1 MANNCE
7 VLLKLVRMAMGWETD
22 FSLPNDVNWPEV
34 LQMAFEQGVSA
45 IIIDGYDILCQ
56 NNPNPKGG
64 LTSLEN
70 KGLLLEAIGQ
80 SQMIES
86 TYRQHLEALKEVSN
100 IIGEIGVPF
109 MLMKG
114 FACGQYYPNPRHRAC
129 GDIDIYPGDQ
139 YDKSNEA
146 FAAAGIGVDPYYY
159 RHSASFVKG
168 VMVENHRVLCDLRGP
183 KHQTRALERQLED
196 EANKSIRDG
205 KVVVVDNISIEGAK
219 YPIADFNALFLPWHV
234 SAHFLIERV
243 TVRHLLDWALFLTHE
258 GKDINVE
265 KFREAKREYTY
276 GYSKMADILTNL
288 SLRYLGMPVDGIPKD
303 IIDDALG
310 FDNDL
315 ADKVFNYM
323 FEGELKER
331 DSRLWKERLNNVK
344 RIWQERW
351 KYQEIYGM
359 NALEFLLMKVKGVV
373 FKEGE

>member
-1 MANNCE
+1 MVNSRE
-7 VLLKLVRMAMGWETD
+7 VLLKLVRLTMGWEMD
-22 FSLPNDVNWPEV
+22 FSLPKDIVWQEV
-34 LQMAFEQGVSA
+34 LTLAQEQGVSA
-45 IIIDGYDILCQ
+45 IVIDGYEILNK
-56 NNPNPKGG
+56 NNPNLMGG
-64 LTSLEN
+64 LTSSEN
-70 KGLLLEAIGQ
+70 KGLLLDAIGQ
-80 SQMIES
+80 THVIES
-86 TYRQHLEALKEVSN
+86 TYQQHLEALKEVGK
-100 IIGEIGVPF
+100 IMGEAGIPF
-109 MLMKG
+109 ILMKG

-129 GDIDIYPGDQ
+129 GDIDIYLGDQ

-146 FAAAGIGVDPYYY
+146 FTAAGIGVDPYYY

-183 KHQTRALERQLED
+183 KHQTRALECQLED
-196 EANKSIRDG
+196 EANGSIREGED
-205 KVVVVDNISIEGAK
+205 VVVDNVSIEGAK
-219 YPIADFNALFLPWHV
+219 FPIADFNALFLPWHV

-258 GKDINVE
+258 GKSINVE
-265 KFREAKREYTY
+265 KFRDAKKMYTY
-276 GYSKMADILTNL
+276 GYSKMVDILTNL
-288 SLRYLGMPVDGIPKD
+288 SLRYLNMPTAGIPKE
-303 IIDDALG
+303 IIDDAEG
-310 FDNDL
+310 FDNNL

-359 NALEFLLMKVKGVV
+359 NVLEFLLMKVKGVV

>member
-1 MANNCE
+1 MVNSRE
-7 VLLKLVRMAMGWETD
+7 VLLKLVRMAIGWETD
-22 FSLPNDVNWPEV
+22 FSLPRNVNWSEV
-34 LQMAFEQGVSA
+34 LQMAIEQGVSA

-56 NNPNPKGG
+56 NNPGQNGG
-64 LTSLEN
+64 LNSLEN

-86 TYRQHLEALKEVSN
+86 TYQQHLEALKEVGK
-100 IIGEIGVPF
+100 IMGEAGIPF
-109 MLMKG
+109 ILMKG
-114 FACGQYYPNPRHRAC
+114 FACGQYYPKPCHRAC
-129 GDIDIYPGDQ
+129 GDIDIYPGNL

-159 RHSASFVKG
+159 RHSASIVKG

-183 KHQTRALERQLED
+183 KRQTRSMERQLED
-196 EANKSIRDG
+196 DANKSILEG
-205 KVVVVDNISIEGAK
+205 KDVVVDNISIEGAK
-219 YPIADFNALFLPWHV
+219 FPIADFNALFLPWHV

-265 KFREAKREYTY
+265 RFRDTKKKYTY

-288 SLRYLGMPVDGIPKD
+288 SFRYLKMPEDGIPKE
-303 IIDDALG
+303 IIDDAVG
-310 FDNDL
+310 FDNVL
-315 ADKVFNYM
+315 ADKVFDYM
-323 FEGELKER
+323 FTGELKER
-331 DSRLWKERLNNVK
+331 DARLWKERLNNVK

-359 NALEFLLMKVKGVV
+359 SVLEFLLMKVKGVV

>member
-1 MANNCE
+1 MVNSRE
-7 VLLKLVRMAMGWETD
+7 VLLKLVRMAMGWERD
-22 FSLPNDVNWPEV
+22 FSLPDDVNWPEV
-34 LQMAFEQGVSA
+34 LQMSFEQGVTG
-45 IIIDGYDILCQ
+45 IIIDGYDILSQ
-56 NNPNPKGG
+56 NNPDPKGC

-70 KGLLLEAIGQ
+70 KGLLLETIGQ

-86 TYRQHLEALKEVSN
+86 TYRQHLEALKEVGK
-100 IIGEIGVPF
+100 IMGGAGVPF

-114 FACGQYYPNPRHRAC
+114 FACGQYYPRPHHRAC
-129 GDIDIYPGDQ
+129 GDIDIYPGNQ
-139 YDKSNEA
+139 YNKSNEA
-146 FAAAGIGVDPYYY
+146 FAAEGIGVDPYYY

-183 KHQTRALERQLED
+183 KRQTRALERQLED
-196 EANKSIRDG
+196 EANRSIRKG
-205 KVVVVDNISIEGAK
+205 KNIVVDNVSIEGAK
-219 YPIADFNALFLPWHV
+219 FPIADFNALFLPWHV

-258 GKDINVE
+258 GKDVDVE
-265 KFREAKREYTY
+265 KFRDAKKKYTY

-288 SLRYLGMPVDGIPKD
+288 SLRYLKMPKAGIPKE
-303 IIDDALG
+303 IIEEAES
-310 FDNDL
+310 FDKLL

-323 FEGELKER
+323 FDGELKER

-359 NALEFLLMKVKGVV
+359 NVLGFLLMKVKGVV

>member
-1 MANNCE
+1 MANSRE
-7 VLLKLVRMAMGWETD
+7 VLLKLVRMAMGWEAD
-22 FSLPNDVNWPEV
+22 FSLPADIDWAEV
-34 LQMAFEQGVSA
+34 MQMAFEQGVSA
-45 IIIDGYDILCQ
+45 IVIDGYDILCQ
-56 NNPNPKGG
+56 KNPDKNGG
-64 LTSLEN
+64 LNSPEK
-70 KGLLLEAIGQ
+70 KGLLLETIGQ
-80 SQMIES
+80 SQVIES
-86 TYRQHLEALKEVSN
+86 TYRQHLESLKEVGKMM
-100 IIGEIGVPF
+100 GEAGIRF

-114 FACGQYYPNPRHRAC
+114 FACGRYYPIPKHRPC
-129 GDIDIYPGDQ
+129 GDIDIYPGNQ

-159 RHSASFVKG
+159 RHSASFIKG

-183 KHQTRALERQLED
+183 KRQTKSLERQLEND
-196 EANKSIRDG
+196 ANKSIREG
-205 KVVVVDNISIEGAK
+205 KDVVVDNLSIVGAK

-243 TVRHLLDWALFLTHE
+243 TIRHLLDWALFLTHE

-288 SLRYLGMPVDGIPKD
+288 SLRYLNMPNVGIPKE
-303 IIDDALG
+303 IIGDAES
-310 FDNDL
+310 FDNTL

-323 FEGELKER
+323 FDGELKER

-351 KYQEIYGM
+351 KYEEIYGM
-359 NALEFLLMKVKGVV
+359 NVLEFLLMKVKGVV
-373 FKEGE
+373 FREGE

>member
-1 MANNCE
+1 MVNSRE
-7 VLLKLVRMAMGWETD
+7 VLLKLVRMAMGWETY
-22 FSLPNDVNWPEV
+22 FSLPDDVDWSEV
-34 LQMAFEQGVSA
+34 LNMASEQGVSA
-45 IIIDGYDILCQ
+45 IIVDGYDILCQ
-56 NNPNPKGG
+56 KNQNSKGG

-80 SQMIES
+80 TQVIEA
-86 TYRQHLEALKEVSN
+86 TYRQHLESLKDVGK
-100 IIGEIGVPF
+100 IMGEAGVPF

-129 GDIDIYPGDQ
+129 GDIDIYPGNQ

-146 FAAAGIGVDPYYY
+146 FASAGIGVDPYYY
-159 RHSASFVKG
+159 RHSASFVKD

-183 KHQTRALERQLED
+183 KRQTRELEQQLEND
-196 EANKSIRDG
+196 ANKSIREG
-205 KVVVVDNISIEGAK
+205 KDVVVDKISIGGAK

-234 SAHFLIERV
+234 SAHFIIERV

-265 KFREAKREYTY
+265 KFRDAKKKYTY

-288 SLRYLGMPVDGIPKD
+288 SLRYLGMPVDGIPKE
-303 IIDDALG
+303 IIDDAVS
-310 FDNDL
+310 FDNIL
-315 ADKVFNYM
+315 SDKVFNYM
-323 FEGELKER
+323 FEGELKKR

-351 KYQEIYGM
+351 KYQDIYGM
-359 NALEFLLMKVKGVV
+359 NVFEFMLMKVKGVA

>member
-1 MANNCE
+1 MVNSRE
-7 VLLKLVRMAMGWETD
+7 VLLKLVRLTMGWEMD
-22 FSLPNDVNWPEV
+22 FSLPKDVVWQEV
-34 LQMAFEQGVSA
+34 LTLAQEQGVSA
-45 IIIDGYDILCQ
+45 IVIDGYEILNK
-56 NNPNPKGG
+56 NNPNLMGG
-64 LTSLEN
+64 LTSSEN
-70 KGLLLEAIGQ
+70 KGLLLDAIGQ
-80 SQMIES
+80 THVIES
-86 TYRQHLEALKEVSN
+86 TYQQHLEALKEVGK
-100 IIGEIGVPF
+100 IMGEAGIPF
-109 MLMKG
+109 ILMKG

-129 GDIDIYPGDQ
+129 GDIDIYLGDQ

-146 FAAAGIGVDPYYY
+146 FTAAGIGVDPYYY

-183 KHQTRALERQLED
+183 KHQTRALECQLED
-196 EANKSIRDG
+196 EANGSIREGED
-205 KVVVVDNISIEGAK
+205 VVVDNVSIEGAK
-219 YPIADFNALFLPWHV
+219 FPIADFNALFLPWHV

-258 GKDINVE
+258 GKSINVE
-265 KFREAKREYTY
+265 KFRDAKKMYTY
-276 GYSKMADILTNL
+276 GYSKMVDILTNL
-288 SLRYLGMPVDGIPKD
+288 SLRYLNMPTAGIPKE
-303 IIDDALG
+303 IIDDAEG
-310 FDNDL
+310 FDNNL

-359 NALEFLLMKVKGVV
+359 NVLEFLLMKVKGVV

>member
-1 MANNCE
+1 MANSRE
-7 VLLKLVRMAMGWETD
+7 VLLKLVRLAMGWETD
-22 FSLPNDVNWPEV
+22 FSLPDDVNWSEV

-56 NNPNPKGG
+56 NNPDQKGG

-70 KGLLLEAIGQ
+70 KGILLEAIGQ

-86 TYRQHLEALKEVSN
+86 TYRQHLGALNEVGKIMGEAS
-100 IIGEIGVPF
+100 VPF

-114 FACGQYYPNPRHRAC
+114 FACGQYYPNPLHRAC
-129 GDIDIYPGDQ
+129 GDIDIYPGEE

-146 FAAAGIGVDPYYY
+146 FKSVGIGVNPYYY
-159 RHSASFVKG
+159 RHSASLVKG

-196 EANKSIRDG
+196 EAKKSIREGID
-205 KVVVVDNISIEGAK
+205 VVVDNISIEGAK

-234 SAHFLIERV
+234 SAHFIIERV

-265 KFREAKREYTY
+265 KFRDAKKKYTY

-288 SLRYLGMPVDGIPKD
+288 SLRYLGMPVDGIPME
-303 IIDDALG
+303 IIDDAEC
-310 FDNDL
+310 FDNVL
-315 ADKVFNYM
+315 ADKVWDYM
-323 FEGELKER
+323 FVGQPKER
-331 DSRLWKERLNNVK
+331 DSWLWKERLNNVR

-359 NALEFLLMKVKGVV
+359 NVLGFLLMKVKGVI

>member
-1 MANNCE
+1 MANSRE
-7 VLLKLVRMAMGWETD
+7 VLLKLVRTAMGWETD
-22 FSLPNDVNWPEV
+22 FSLPDDVNWPEV
-34 LQMAFEQGVSA
+34 LQMSYEQGVSA
-45 IIIDGYDILCQ
+45 IAIDGYDILCQ
-56 NNPNPKGG
+56 NNPGQNGG

-80 SQMIES
+80 SQVIES
-86 TYRQHLEALKEVSN
+86 TYRQHLGALKEVGK
-100 IIGEIGVPF
+100 IMGEAGVPF

-114 FACGQYYPNPRHRAC
+114 FACGQYYPNPCHRAC

-183 KHQTRALERQLED
+183 KRQTKSLEHQLED
-196 EANKSIRDG
+196 DANKSIREG
-205 KVVVVDNISIEGAK
+205 KDVVVDNISIEGAK

-234 SAHFLIERV
+234 SAHLLIERV
-243 TVRHLLDWALFLTHE
+243 TVRHLLDWAQFLTHE
-258 GKDINVE
+258 GKDVDVE
-265 KFREAKREYTY
+265 KFRDAKKKYTY
-276 GYSKMADILTNL
+276 GYSKMANILTNL
-288 SLRYLGMPVDGIPKD
+288 SVRYLGMPVAEIPKE
-303 IIDDALG
+303 IIEDAEG
-310 FDNDL
+310 FDNAL
-315 ADKVFNYM
+315 ADKVLNYM

-344 RIWQERW
+344 CIWQERW

-359 NALEFLLMKVKGVV
+359 NVLEFLLMKVKGVV
-373 FKEGE
+373 FKEGV